1 MKTLSKI
8 FLLLVSC
15 LLLLVVFVFFQWS
28 RQTGLNSK
36 YWRSTLFSALKTST
50 QPTLNIMILGLDKR
64 DDSLEHSS
72 VTDTIILAHADFQ
85 KGTIHIFS
93 LPRDL
98 WDYSLNSKINEIY
111 PNSLKLT
118 DKYEQFNYIKN
129 NFSRITGQKIDN
141 VLVLTTDNLKEL
153 ADLLGGVDLYLE
165 NSFIDY
171 KYPNPDYV
179 ENPSPSIPVYKTVEF
194 KTGWNHLDS
203 TNITEFVRSRKSA
216 DTAAAGGTD
225 LGRLERQQQLINVL
239 LDALKT
245 DLKPKQLPRLYQFWQ
260 SLEHDFYDSEILA
273 YIIKNYKI
281 ISSLKIQRHSLSAGE
296 NPQNNLFYHPQKFIN
311 KQWVFLTKNRD
322 FTDLHQ
328 AIKDKIDES

>member
-15 LLLLVVFVFFQWS
+15 LLLLVVFVFSQWS

-165 NSFIDY
+165 NSFISAPAT
-171 KYPNPDYV
+171 KAF
-179 ENPSPSIPVYKTVEF
+179 SPLPVMMMQLTDF
-194 KTGWNHLDS
+194 S
-203 TNITEFVRSRKSA
+203 SFRKSNA
-216 DTAAAGGTD
+216 LSRSVKTCAFRA
-225 LGRLERQQQLINVL
+225 LRLSGL
-239 LDALKT
+239 LMVRIA
-245 DLKPKQLPRLYQFWQ
+245 
-260 SLEHDFYDSEILA
+260 IL
-273 YIIKNYKI
+273 
-281 ISSLKIQRHSLSAGE
+281 LSKVKVM
-296 NPQNNLFYHPQKFIN
+296 L
-311 KQWVFLTKNRD
+311 
-322 FTDLHQ
+322 
-328 AIKDKIDES
+328 S